1 MPQYPSS
8 AIVWPQTLRSLCI
21 DVSGSGDWLEKG
33 ETIRIAKRGD
43 RVLTRLEFMQ
53 GNVACAEGALAAGCT
68 FFAGYPIT
76 PSTEVAEH
84 MAAKMP
90 KTGGCFIQM
99 EDEIASMAAIIGAAW
114 TGARSMTATSGPGF
128 SLMMENIGYAVMT
141 ETPCVLVSV
150 QRGGPSTGQPT
161 MAAQGD
167 MMQVRFGSHG
177 DFSIIALVPSS
188 VQECFELTATAF
200 NLADRFRCPV
210 FVMADEVIG
219 HMRERIIIPD
229 QVPIIR
235 AKPLGDGK
243 LPFEPEVDLIPGF
256 APFGSGRKVPVTGLT
271 HNEKG
276 YPDSTHPVRHDQLVR
291 RLINKIEF
299 SRHEIADYVIVN
311 PDAEYIFV
319 CYGAPV
325 RTVQE
330 VVDRA
335 RVPGTGYL
343 QLRIVWPFPEDLL
356 SRFPNVK
363 AFIVPEMNLGMISRE
378 VERHVCVPVISAG
391 KIGGELQTPDE
402 LIAIVENLKGGAG
415 T

>member
-1 MPQYPSS
+1 
-8 AIVWPQTLRSLCI
+8 
-21 DVSGSGDWLEKG
+21 
-33 ETIRIAKRGD
+33 
-43 RVLTRLEFMQ
+43 MQ
-53 GNVACAEGALAAGCT
+53 GNEACAEGALAAGCT

-84 MAAKMP
+84 MAARMP

-99 EDEIASMAAIIGAAW
+99 EDEIASMAAIIGGAW
-114 TGARSMTATSGPGF
+114 TGARSMSATSGPGF
-128 SLMMENIGYAVMT
+128 SLMMENIGYAVMS
-141 ETPCVLVSV
+141 ETPCVLVCV

-167 MMQVRFGSHG
+167 MMQARYGSHG
-177 DFSIIALVPSS
+177 DYSIIALAPST

-210 FVMADEVIG
+210 FVMADEAIG
-219 HMRERIIIPD
+219 HMRERIVIPD

-235 AKPLGDGK
+235 AKPLGEGR
-243 LPFEPEVDLIPGF
+243 LPFDPDEDMIPGF
-256 APFGSGRKVPVTGLT
+256 APFGTGRKVSVTGLT

-276 YPDSTHPVRHDQLVR
+276 YPDSTSQVRHDQLVK

-299 SRHEIADYVIVN
+299 SRHDIADYEIVN
-311 PDAEYIFV
+311 ADAEYVFV

-335 RVPGTGYL
+335 CVPDTGYL
-343 QLRIVWPFPEDLL
+343 QLRIVWPFPEGLL
-356 SRFPNVK
+356 NRFPNVK

-378 VERHVCVPVISAG
+378 IERHVCVPVFSAG
-391 KIGGELQTPDE
+391 KIGGELHTPDE
-402 LIAIVENLKGGAG
+402 LIAIVENLKGGSG